1 MKNAVPP
8 IWQKA
13 FALRQQ
19 RFTIHPHTTLRLLD
33 TEDDFVRCDR
43 FGPVCWFYCY
53 RPPTEE
59 DLRAMPA
66 FATLAGCPH
75 WCVQHMQD
83 RGHDPQART
92 QWGSE
97 VPDEWIANE
106 EGVDYYFRRKQGL
119 SPGLF
124 LDQRANRRWLQE
136 QARGRRV
143 LNLFS
148 YTGGF
153 SLNAARGGAEQV
165 VSVDLSR
172 TFLDWS
178 KANFALNKIAGE
190 KWEFWAADA
199 RYFLRGCAKRKRRF
213 DLVVCDPPSFARGP
227 EGVFRIEKDLGE
239 LLAQIDA
246 VLERN
251 GILLLSTNYEKWDQ
265 NALDHHMRDTLD
277 HRAYPTTELPPR
289 DADQSNANPRL
300 KSLALRRR

>member
-13 FALRQQ
+13 LALRRQ
-19 RFTIHPHTTLRLLD
+19 RFAIHPQSTLRLLD
-33 TEDDFVRCDR
+33 AEDDFIRCDR
-43 FGPVCWFYCY
+43 LGPVCWFYCY
-53 RPPTEE
+53 HLPTEK
-59 DLRAMPA
+59 DLRAMAA
-66 FATLAGCPH
+66 FAELAGCPH
-75 WCVQHMQD
+75 WHVQHMQD
-83 RGHDPQART
+83 RGHDPQTRA

-97 VPDEWIANE
+97 VPNEWIANE
-106 EGVDYYFRRKQGL
+106 EGLDYYFRREQGL

-124 LDQRANRRWLQE
+124 LDQRANRRWLQQ

-165 VSVDLSR
+165 ASVDLSR

-178 KANFALNKIAGE
+178 KANFALNGITGKE
-190 KWEFWAADA
+190 WEFWAADA
-199 RYFLRGCAKRKRRF
+199 RYFLRGCAKRHRRF

-227 EGVFRIEKDLGE
+227 EGVFRLEKDLGG

-246 VLERN
+246 VLEKD
-251 GILLLSTNYEKWDQ
+251 GILFLSTNYEKWDQ
-265 NALDHHMRDTLD
+265 DTLGRHIRETLD
-277 HRAYPTTELPPR
+277 DRKYLAIELPPP
-289 DADQSNANPRL
+289 DADQSSANARL
-300 KSLALRRR
+300 KGLALRRI